1 MGRALRTSAD
11 TQADTLPKACV
22 IGAGSSG
29 LVSVKA
35 LADAGVPTDCFE
47 ETGEVGGLWV
57 LGNGRSAAYASLSI
71 NTSRARMQYADFPM
85 PSDYPDYPDHARI
98 AAYFR
103 AYTERFGLA
112 RHVRFRT
119 RVERVVPNG
128 DGAGYAVTTSDGVT
142 ATYGAVIVANG
153 HHWDPYCPDPPFPGH
168 FDGITFHSSTYRNPT
183 TPQDLRGRRVVV
195 LGFGNSAVDIACEL
209 AGPGRAE
216 RVMLATRRGAW
227 VLPKYV
233 LGRPVDALGA
243 SFIPP
248 AIGFRISE
256 LFYSRVIGDLVAH
269 GLPKPDHRLGCAH
282 PTISSDL
289 LPMLR
294 AGRVIPK
301 PNIREL
307 RGGELEF
314 VDGTRERAD
323 ALIYAT
329 GYKVSFPFFDPGF
342 VSAPNNEL
350 PLYFRMLHPDHA
362 GLYFVGLAQPLGA
375 IMPIAEAQAKLIA
388 DAITGRYAP
397 PSPALMRRAAT
408 EERDVVRRRFVA
420 SRRHTMQVD
429 FDAFMKA
436 LRKEHELGRARA
448 RRGRANDG

>member
-1 MGRALRTSAD
+1 MGRPLRTS
-11 TQADTLPKACV
+11 ADTLPKACV

-29 LVSVKA
+29 LVAVKA
-35 LADAGVPTDCFE
+35 LTDAGLPYDCFE

-57 LGNGRSAAYASLSI
+57 LGSGRSAAYSSLSI

-85 PSDYPDYPDHARI
+85 PPDTPDYPGHTRI

-103 AYTERFGLA
+103 AYAERFGLA
-112 RHVRFRT
+112 RRIRFRT
-119 RVERVVPNG
+119 RVERVVPRAE
-128 DGAGYAVTTSDGVT
+128 AGYEVTTSDGTT

-153 HHWDPYCPDPPFPGH
+153 HHWDPYFPDPPFPGR
-168 FDGITFHSSTYRNPT
+168 FDGVTFHSSAYRDPE
-183 TPQDLRGRRVVV
+183 TPHDLRGRRVVV

-209 AGPGRAE
+209 AAPGVAE

-233 LGRPVDALGA
+233 LGRPVDDLGA

-248 AIGFRISE
+248 SIGFRVSE
-256 LFYSRVIGDLVAH
+256 LFYPRVIGDLEAH

-282 PTISSDL
+282 PTISSEL

-294 AGRVIPK
+294 AGRVLPK
-301 PNIREL
+301 PNLREL
-307 RGGELEF
+307 LGTEVEF
-314 VDGTRERAD
+314 TDGTRERAD
-323 ALIYAT
+323 ALVYAT
-329 GYKVSFPFFDPGF
+329 GYSVTFPFFDPAF

-350 PLYFRMLHPDHA
+350 PLYFRTLHPEHP
-362 GLYFVGLAQPLGA
+362 GLFFVGLAQPLGA

-388 DAITGRYAP
+388 DCIAGRYAP
-397 PSPALMRRAAT
+397 PPSSVMRAEALAERAA
-408 EERDVVRRRFVA
+408 VKRRFVP

-436 LRKEHELGRARA
+436 LKREHALGRERA
-448 RRGRANDG
+448 GREQ